1 MSLGILKNKLFKN
14 SAWLILDKFYVL
26 FCGLIVSTIVAR
38 HLGPEE
44 LGVLNFGITLS
55 MICVAISQWGA
66 SFIIFNTASRD
77 EVLAVKYIKDTYFI
91 RLALYL
97 FTCLILY
104 SYLSITL
111 EQSKA
116 LMITLIC
123 LSNIFLGLDIY
134 QFYFNGC
141 LSSKTNAKAGMIA
154 KSITMIIRLSFVSL
168 GLGLEWFI
176 IPLIVEGA
184 IIVWKKHREL
194 PVFLVEHEL
203 ENKTKEY
210 IRKGTPFLISTFF
223 VVVYTKSNEI
233 LLQEFSTFK
242 DIGLYSAGMLL
253 ANAWAFIPMAIGT
266 SVLSEAIK
274 NRNTEQFSF
283 CYFIV
288 FMVSVLPIVLMILF
302 SEEIVDIV
310 FGEEYLGVTRI
321 LPILSISSLFGVLVF
336 LINRQIGSYENGG
349 KYILIKNSITTV
361 IAISLS
367 YHFISKYGL
376 IGAAYSLMLTQLINM
391 TLANYFFKNV
401 SIFRIHTNIFN
412 LPMNYRSFKHMFLN
426 M

>member
-321 LPILSISSLFGVLVF
+321 LPILSISSLFGV
-336 LINRQIGSYENGG
+336 
-349 KYILIKNSITTV
+349 
-361 IAISLS
+361 
-367 YHFISKYGL
+367 
-376 IGAAYSLMLTQLINM
+376 
-391 TLANYFFKNV
+391 
-401 SIFRIHTNIFN
+401 
-412 LPMNYRSFKHMFLN
+412 
-426 M
+426 

>member
-1 MSLGILKNKLFKN
+1 
-14 SAWLILDKFYVL
+14 
-26 FCGLIVSTIVAR
+26 
-38 HLGPEE
+38 
-44 LGVLNFGITLS
+44 
-55 MICVAISQWGA
+55 
-66 SFIIFNTASRD
+66 
-77 EVLAVKYIKDTYFI
+77 
-91 RLALYL
+91 
-97 FTCLILY
+97 
-104 SYLSITL
+104 
-111 EQSKA
+111 
-116 LMITLIC
+116 
-123 LSNIFLGLDIY
+123 
-134 QFYFNGC
+134 
-141 LSSKTNAKAGMIA
+141 AGMIA

-336 LINRQIGSYENGG
+336 LINRQI
-349 KYILIKNSITTV
+349 
-361 IAISLS
+361 
-367 YHFISKYGL
+367 
-376 IGAAYSLMLTQLINM
+376 
-391 TLANYFFKNV
+391 
-401 SIFRIHTNIFN
+401 
-412 LPMNYRSFKHMFLN
+412 
-426 M
+426 